1 MNKIL
6 VVDDD
11 RNVLKVIRMRLEA
24 EGFQI
29 VTASNG
35 EKAVAE
41 AAAGTFDLALVDLK
55 LAEEDGIQL
64 MEALHQINA
73 ELPIIIL
80 TAYGT
85 IQSAVEAM
93 TKGAHSYITKPF
105 DYRELLLQIN
115 NCLEKRRLS
124 NEVKRL
130 KNLVESNLGFENI
143 IGKSEAM
150 QDLLAQVAQAARTDS
165 NVYIEGESGTG
176 KELIARTLHVA
187 GARKDGPLVAINCAA
202 IPENLF
208 ESELFGHKK
217 GAFTGAGQNK
227 EGLLSQAD
235 GGTFFMDEISEMPLS
250 MQAKLLR
257 VLQEK
262 EFYPL
267 GGGAIRKVNARFIA
281 TSNRILEESVGKG
294 EFREDLFYRI
304 HVIVLKIPPLRERK
318 EDIPLLAKFF
328 FNKNMKKSKKKI
340 KGFTPAALQKMM
352 LYAWPGNVRE
362 LENAVE
368 GAVAMTTQD
377 IITEDLILKG
387 RPFEDEGLKSF
398 KSAKS
403 DFEKFYLVQ
412 LMELTLGNISKASEL
427 SGKYRADL
435 YDLLKRYNLDPA
447 DFRK

>member
-1 MNKIL
+1 
-6 VVDDD
+6 
-11 RNVLKVIRMRLEA
+11 
-24 EGFQI
+24 
-29 VTASNG
+29 
-35 EKAVAE
+35 
-41 AAAGTFDLALVDLK
+41 
-55 LAEEDGIQL
+55 
-64 MEALHQINA
+64 
-73 ELPIIIL
+73 
-80 TAYGT
+80 
-85 IQSAVEAM
+85 
-93 TKGAHSYITKPF
+93 
-105 DYRELLLQIN
+105 
-115 NCLEKRRLS
+115 
-124 NEVKRL
+124 
-130 KNLVESNLGFENI
+130 
-143 IGKSEAM
+143 
-150 QDLLAQVAQAARTDS
+150 
-165 NVYIEGESGTG
+165 
-176 KELIARTLHVA
+176 LHVA
-187 GARKDGPLVAINCAA
+187 SARKDGPLVAINCAA

-235 GGTFFMDEISEMPLS
+235 GGTFFLDEISEMPLS

-267 GGGAIRKVNARFIA
+267 GGGAIRKVDARFIA
-281 TSNRILEESVGKG
+281 TSNRILEESVEKG

-328 FNKNMKKSKKKI
+328 FKKNMEKSEKRI
-340 KGFTPAALQKMM
+340 KGFTPGALQKMM
-352 LYAWPGNVRE
+352 LYSWPGNVRE
-362 LENAVE
+362 IENAVE

-403 DFEKFYLVQ
+403 DFEKLYLVQ
-412 LMELTLGNISKASEL
+412 LMELTFGNISKASEL